1 MTAREQLLQEIQ
13 HSPEPLIKEVLD
25 FLLFARIRN
34 YPFVEPEVGD
44 RQTPQQPIWEFAQ
57 ELMQDAPPEEL
68 AKLPTAQHQELTL
81 NDLISTIPNNFTY
94 PDDVREFTESEPLGR
109 ELPEIDWAAKWEK
122 WFTECETMPISTTTQ
137 PPQNDYT
144 ALLIDKY
151 REQGLEL

>member
-1 MTAREQLLQEIQ
+1 MTAREQFLREIQ

-34 YPFVEPEVGD
+34 YPFVEPD

-94 PDDVREFTESEPLGR
+94 PDDVMEFTESEPLGC
-109 ELPEIDWAAKWEK
+109 EL
-122 WFTECETMPISTTTQ
+122 
-137 PPQNDYT
+137 
-144 ALLIDKY
+144 L
-151 REQGLEL
+151 